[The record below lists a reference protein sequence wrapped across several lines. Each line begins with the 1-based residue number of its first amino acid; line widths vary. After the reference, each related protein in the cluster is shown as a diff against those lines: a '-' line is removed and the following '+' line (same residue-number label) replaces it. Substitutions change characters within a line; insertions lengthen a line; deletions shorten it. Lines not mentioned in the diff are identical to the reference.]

1 MNKSQIPFVTIRED
15 FSTFECE
22 NGQTLRVKLSVV
34 EIIKI
39 QDDDKENSAISFNE
53 ISRVFSSTPIDTS
66 NLEMARPED
75 VTAKNQVK
83 ELEFNMTN
91 QIINLYETEKSLIIL
106 VPIIE
111 KIFITDKK
119 NQDDNPI
126 LRYVMK
132 NSVSIIN
139 KKTLS
144 EGMSNL
150 TSNSTLGSID
160 K

>member
-22 NGQTLRVKLSVV
+22 NGQTLRVKLPVV

-39 QDDDKENSAISFNE
+39 QDDDKENSAISFKE
-53 ISRVFSSTPIDTS
+53 ISHVFSSTPIDTS
-66 NLEMARPED
+66 NLEMARSED
-75 VTAKNQVK
+75 VTAENHVE
-83 ELEFNMTN
+83 ELKFKMTN

-106 VPIIE
+106 VPVVE

-119 NQDDNPI
+119 DKDNNPI
-126 LRYVMK
+126 LRYVMN
-132 NSVSIIN
+132 NSVNIIN

-144 EGMSNL
+144 EGVSNL
-150 TSNSTLGSID
+150 TSNSTPGSIAR
-160 K
+160 